1 MENENVLELKRKKN
15 IKTIT
20 TINQELLT
28 MLSIIKTIFN
38 TLISIKILFS
48 VLPIMVL
55 IFIHYFIKGF
65 INEHNLYYE
74 DNSKRK
80 R

>member
-1 MENENVLELKRKKN
+1 MLN
-15 IKTIT
+15 TIR
-20 TINQELLT
+20 
-28 MLSIIKTIFN
+28 TIFN
-38 TLISIKILFS
+38 VLISIIILFS
-48 VLPIMVL
+48 ILPIMVL
-55 IFIHYFIKGF
+55 LFIHYFIKGF